1 VGLGFHLDEEVAS
14 YRHSNSMAGLKQG
27 DAVPGLMEVVPPRA
41 GQQAHLGEHP
51 LVACHWVIVLA
62 DCFYSAGH

>member
-1 VGLGFHLDEEVAS
+1 VGLEFHLDEEVAS

-27 DAVPGLMEVVPPRA
+27 AAVPGLREVVPRWA
-41 GQQAHLGEHP
+41 GQQAHQGEHP

>member
-41 GQQAHLGEHP
+41 GQQAHPGEHP